1 MKSTKITYWSTTAI
15 IALMMTYSAYAY
27 FTDPLID
34 KGFSHLGFPSYFRIE
49 LAIAILIG
57 VVVLLAPLATRIK
70 DWAYAGFAITFISAF
85 IAHSASGDPLSARI
99 GPVVFF
105 ALLVASYWS
114 FSKLSARRTRLQE
127 PEKVALSR
135 TAA

>member
-34 KGFSHLGFPSYFRIE
+34 KGFGHLGFPSYFRIE
-49 LAIAILIG
+49 LAVAKLIG
-57 VVVLLAPLATRIK
+57 VVVLVAPLATRIK

-85 IAHSASGDPLSARI
+85 IAHTASGDPLSARI

-105 ALLVASYWS
+105 ALLIASYWS
-114 FSKLSARRTRLQE
+114 LNKLSGRRAQRQE
-127 PEKVALSR
+127 PEKVSISR